1 MKKLI
6 IGLVLVV
13 LLLVPAACAGEAQ
26 ENMTPDSHGGDG
38 AAPPEAGYPAS
49 EERDGADKDYDAN
62 GYTSTAND
70 EARLIVRNGDMSLVV
85 EDITQAVEDITQ
97 MSLAF
102 GGYVVSSYIYGEEEE
117 MRGWISFR
125 VPDEKFE
132 TALEQL
138 RDMAVRVESES
149 TSSQDVTEEYIDL
162 QARLG
167 NAEATEQQYL
177 ALLDK
182 AEEIEDI
189 LRIYDYLSR
198 IRSEIEQ
205 LKGRIQYL
213 EQTTS
218 TSFIEVYLEPEE
230 AVVGDGWS
238 AMGVLKAAARGLV
251 TAGKVLGT
259 IAIWLLIFIPIWGT
273 ILGIIL
279 WRRHKRRAGK

>member
-6 IGLVLVV
+6 IGLALVA

-26 ENMTPDSHGGDG
+26 DNGGSYPDSNG
-38 AAPPEAGYPAS
+38 APPPETWSGAS
-49 EERDGADKDYDAN
+49 TGGEDREYDGDVLPSTDEERM
-62 GYTSTAND
+62 
-70 EARLIVRNGDMSLVV
+70 IVRTGDMSLVV
-85 EDITQAVEDITQ
+85 EDITQATEDITQ
-97 MSLAF
+97 MALAF
-102 GGYVVSSYIYGEEEE
+102 GGYVLSSYISGEEEE

-132 TALEQL
+132 TALTQL
-138 RDMAVRVESES
+138 RELAVRVESES
-149 TSSQDVTEEYIDL
+149 TYSQDVTEEYIDL

-218 TSFIEVYLEPEE
+218 TSLISVSLEPETTDKPL
-230 AVVGDGWS
+230 VRVGWS
-238 AMGVLKAAARGLV
+238 ALEILKAAARGLV
-251 TAGKVLGT
+251 TAGQVLGT
-259 IAIWLLIFIPIWGT
+259 IGIWLLIFIPIWGT
-273 ILGIIL
+273 ILGIFL
-279 WRRHKRRAGK
+279 WRRHKRRARK

>member
-1 MKKLI
+1 M
-6 IGLVLVV
+6 
-13 LLLVPAACAGEAQ
+13 
-26 ENMTPDSHGGDG
+26 
-38 AAPPEAGYPAS
+38 

-205 LKGRIQYL
+205 LK
-213 EQTTS
+213 
-218 TSFIEVYLEPEE
+218 
-230 AVVGDGWS
+230 
-238 AMGVLKAAARGLV
+238 AAYRLIYRRGLIWREV
-251 TAGKVLGT
+251 LEALAREFPDEPAAEFFRFFSAGTRGFTQERRCPPGATIKLHRAAHPKVDYST
-259 IAIWLLIFIPIWGT
+259 
-273 ILGIIL
+273 
-279 WRRHKRRAGK
+279 RAG